1 MSGPRDEAGEAE
13 SLLARIAGGDERA
26 LGEFYDSFHG
36 RIHAFVRKYLRNPAD
51 AAEVLNEVMLEVWR
65 RAGRFEGRSRALT
78 WVLGIA
84 HHKAIDCQRRQAPPA
99 EDDSAIEDITDDSV
113 SAIDALAGAED
124 AARLRRCLDQL
135 PAMHRAVL
143 HLAFFEDRPYP
154 EIAEVVGC
162 PLGTVKTRVF
172 HAKQQ
177 LKLCLTADRGGI
189 QADDPVPD

>member
-1 MSGPRDEAGEAE
+1 MAGQRDEANEAE

-36 RIHAFVRKYLRNPAD
+36 RIYAFVRKYLRNGAD

-84 HHKAIDCQRRQAPPA
+84 HHKAIDCLRRLAPPA
-99 EDDSAIEDITDDSV
+99 EDDSALEDIADDSA

-135 PAMHRAVL
+135 PAIHRAVL

-172 HAKQQ
+172 HAKEQ
-177 LKLCLTADRGGI
+177 LKRCLTADYTAESG
-189 QADDPVPD
+189 